1 MQEGFRKRDP
11 LGRVELEHPSHQVKE
26 LRVLQRVMQH
36 VCLKQKGGRDACR
49 LQYNGEQAAAP
60 SSVTY
65 SEAVAVTSPP
75 AERIPFLTPVALRKG
90 ASEHSQHPLRAA
102 LCHLPAGACSSLA
115 RISHRM
121 CSHPIPGSRCGSI
134 SASWGGGK
142 VLRGLPQGAHPH
154 RQEEQQPVRLD
165 DS

>member
-11 LGRVELEHPSHQVKE
+11 LGRVELEHPSHQVEE
-26 LRVLQRVMQH
+26 LRVLQRVVQH
-36 VCLKQKGGRDACR
+36 VCLEQKGGRDACR
-49 LQYNGEQAAAP
+49 LRYNREQAAAP
-60 SSVTY
+60 GSVMH

-75 AERIPFLTPVALRKG
+75 AEMIPFLTPVALRKG

-121 CSHPIPGSRCGSI
+121 CSRPIPGSRCGNI

-142 VLRGLPQGAHPH
+142 VLRGCPRELTPTNRSSSP
-154 RQEEQQPVRLD
+154 
-165 DS
+165 